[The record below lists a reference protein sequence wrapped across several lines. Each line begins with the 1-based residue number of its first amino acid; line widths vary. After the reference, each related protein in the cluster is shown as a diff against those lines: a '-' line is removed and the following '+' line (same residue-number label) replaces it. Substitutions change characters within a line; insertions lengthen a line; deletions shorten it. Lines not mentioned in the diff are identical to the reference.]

1 MAIAKSIQIFS
12 YFKNIPDDSNN
23 NYKFSIQYH
32 YIYIYIHAHFY
43 LLLLHACN
51 ELINDDWKHKV
62 SCMDY
67 LIIIKDYN

>member
-1 MAIAKSIQIFS
+1 MIPIIIINFL
-12 YFKNIPDDSNN
+12 YNIT
-23 NYKFSIQYH
+23 
-32 YIYIYIHAHFY
+32 IYIDTHFY